1 MELRVLIIMDGTAH
15 FGKGIEAVLP
25 KLRAT
30 DAAVD
35 CPDDRVGRM
44 KIRIAGA
51 AGHIGE
57 E

>member
-1 MELRVLIIMDGTAH
+1 MKMGVLILVDSTAH

-30 DAAVD
+30 DAALD

-44 KIRIAGA
+44 KIGIAGT